1 MRGSFCL
8 RLLLLLQLLLIIP
21 TLCRGASPDIPLE
34 LKPALNL
41 FNKGE
46 LIEAYGALDSLEE
59 AQRSSKEFL
68 FLKAMT
74 KWKMMWLSTY
84 SPADRAK
91 VIALLDQVD
100 TLCAP
105 TMQQDS
111 AMQFYH
117 AAAIGLRAQIAATDG
132 DWWKTAKLG
141 KKMKNHAL
149 EILEKDPEYYPA
161 NYLLGSYNYFADAL
175 PGYLKFLRVLVFLP
189 GGDRKEGLK
198 QLHIAY
204 AKGGITESEA
214 AKTLAI
220 IYTYYERKFDAGKK
234 ICDEVLNRYPPGFD
248 IALYR
253 SINLYFLK
261 DYDESIASLQ
271 ALRSQILSY
280 SAKHDA
286 ESSVLPV
293 YRPMEREIR
302 YWVARSKI
310 QQQKWNEARELLV
323 ALSEPRVHHPY
334 WLLRGVYLSLA
345 QLDYQAKNI
354 PRAEGWIAKVLDWSD
369 VKDSHEKAKKLKK
382 KRGKVGAFDMD
393 FL

>member
-1 MRGSFCL
+1 MIRVSVCSYVL
-8 RLLLLLQLLLIIP
+8 MVLLIISSSP
-21 TLCRGASPDIPLE
+21 CRADSPDLPLE
-34 LKPALNL
+34 LQPALNL

-46 LIEAYGALDSLEE
+46 LIEAYLALEGLEE
-59 AQRSSKEFL
+59 ANASSKEYH

-84 SPADRAK
+84 NPSEAK
-91 VIALLDQVD
+91 EVAGMLDQVD
-100 TLCAP
+100 SLCTP
-105 TMQQDS
+105 DMDKDS
-111 AMQFYH
+111 ANQFYH
-117 AAAIGLRAQIAATDG
+117 AAAIGLRAQMAATGG

-141 KKMKNHAL
+141 KKMKNHAVQ
-149 EILEKDPEYYPA
+149 ILEKDPQFYPA

-189 GGDRKEGLK
+189 GGDRKDGLK
-198 QLHIAY
+198 QLQIAY
-204 AKGGITESEA
+204 EKGGITETEA

-220 IYTYYERKFDAGKK
+220 IYTYYERKFEAGKK
-234 ICDEVLNRYPPGFD
+234 ICNEVLDRYPPSFD

-261 DYDESIASLQ
+261 DYEESVASLEE
-271 ALRSQILSY
+271 LRSQILVY
-280 SAKHDA
+280 SEKHEEAD
-286 ESSVLPV
+286 SVLPV

-302 YWVARSKI
+302 YWIARSKI

-323 ALSEPRVHHPY
+323 GLSDPPVHQPY
-334 WLLRGVYLSLA
+334 WLMRGVYLSLA

-354 PRAEGWIAKVLDWSD
+354 PRAQGWIAKVLDWSD
-369 VKDSHEKAKKLKK
+369 VKDSHDKAKKLKK
-382 KRGKVGAFDMD
+382 KKGKVGAFDID

>member
-1 MRGSFCL
+1 MIRGSL
-8 RLLLLLQLLLIIP
+8 RRYFLLVLLISSNP
-21 TLCRGASPDIPLE
+21 CWSASPEIPVE
-34 LKPALNL
+34 LQPALTL

-46 LIEAYGALDSLEE
+46 LIEAYGALDGLEE
-59 AQRSSKEFL
+59 SHTSSKEYF

-84 SPADRAK
+84 NPSDSEK
-91 VIALLDQVD
+91 VVALLDQVD
-100 TLCAP
+100 GLCTP
-105 TMQQDS
+105 SMDQDS

-117 AAAIGLRAQIAATDG
+117 AAAIGLRAQMAATGG

-141 KKMKNHAL
+141 KKMKNHAV
-149 EILEKDPEYYPA
+149 EILEKDPAFYPA

-189 GGDRKEGLK
+189 GGDRKDGLK
-198 QLHIAY
+198 QLQVAY
-204 AKGGITESEA
+204 EKGGITETEA

-234 ICDEVLNRYPPGFD
+234 ICDEVLDRYPPSFD

-261 DYDESIASLQ
+261 DYAESILSLEE
-271 ALRSQILSY
+271 LRSQILAY
-280 SAKHDA
+280 STKHEAGD
-286 ESSVLPV
+286 SVLPV
-293 YRPMEREIR
+293 YQPMEREIR
-302 YWVARSKI
+302 YWIARSKI

-323 ALSEPRVHHPY
+323 ALSDPPVHQPY

-354 PRAEGWIAKVLDWSD
+354 PRANGWIARVLDWSD
-369 VKDSHEKAKKLKK
+369 VKDSHDKAKKLKK
-382 KRGKVGAFDMD
+382 KKGKVGAFDID